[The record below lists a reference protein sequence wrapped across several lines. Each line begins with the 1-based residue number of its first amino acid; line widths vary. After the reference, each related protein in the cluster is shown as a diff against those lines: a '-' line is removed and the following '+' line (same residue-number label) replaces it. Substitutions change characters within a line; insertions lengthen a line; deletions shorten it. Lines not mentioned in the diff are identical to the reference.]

1 MILEETVEVPSMD
14 RWRLT
19 YLCYLLSE
27 RREGHSQ
34 GVEAGET
41 RIEELIESLVI
52 RLLLFILRFQR
63 PLPKM
68 VLQEFFIFLTM
79 L

>member
-1 MILEETVEVPSMD
+1 MILEETVEVPAMD

-34 GVEAGET
+34 GVEAGEA
-41 RIEELIESLVI
+41 RIEEEVNLKVNLV
-52 RLLLFILRFQR
+52 LFY
-63 PLPKM
+63 
-68 VLQEFFIFLTM
+68 FIFLFLTNF
-79 L
+79 LLQYNY